1 VDQVA
6 KAELLRAL
14 HTPGDPLVLVNAW
27 DAASARVVVA
37 AGAQAVATSSAA
49 AAYALG
55 YPDGERISRDDML
68 GYVATIVGAV
78 DVPVTADMEAGYG
91 PAAEDAAATAR
102 GIVGIGAVGFN
113 MEDASG
119 PGALLPV
126 DAFVAKIEAVRS
138 VSTETGVPLVLNAR
152 VDVFIEQIG
161 EPDTRLEHTIERGR
175 AYREAGAD
183 CVFVP
188 VVPEA
193 ETIRALVHGIGGW
206 VSVLATPGALPV
218 TELARLGVARI
229 STGSGPYRVA
239 LSSTKRMAEEVYGA
253 GTFSSL
259 AAGEITH
266 AQAQQLLA

>member
-14 HTPGDPLVLVNAW
+14 HKPGDPLVLVNAW
-27 DAASARVVVA
+27 DAASARVVVR
-37 AGAQAVATSSAA
+37 AGAPAVATSSAA

-55 YPDGERISRDDML
+55 YPDGERISRDEML
-68 GYVATIVGAV
+68 GYVATIARAV

-91 PAAEDAAATAR
+91 PSREDAAATAR
-102 GIVGIGAVGFN
+102 GIVEIGAVGFN

-138 VSTETGVPLVLNAR
+138 VAAETGVPLVLNGR

-161 EPDTRLEHTIERGR
+161 EPDTRLEHAIERGR

-183 CVFVP
+183 SVFVP
-188 VVPEA
+188 VVSDA
-193 ETIRALVHGIGGW
+193 ETIGALVHGIGGC

-218 TELARLGVARI
+218 NELARLGVARI
-229 STGSGPYRVA
+229 STGSGPYRA
-239 LSSTKRMAEEVYGA
+239 SLTTTQRIAAEAYGA

-259 AAGEITH
+259 AGAEITH
-266 AQAQQLLA
+266 ADAQELLA